1 MDMNVKIKGVE
12 YPLATTLRVAY
23 MIQGQHNHKAYL
35 DIFQG
40 LESMKLDDQIR
51 MIYASFKCAN
61 KDTQISEK
69 EFIDEVLDNYGLMPM
84 MQLIRDIIDGITYG
98 GMSEEERAEKK
109 AEMEAAQAQTQ
120 EVPTAAG
127 TKNSN

>member
-1 MDMNVKIKGVE
+1 MTITIKGKE
-12 YPLATTLRVAY
+12 YELATTLRVAY

-61 KDTQISEK
+61 RDADIK
-69 EFIDEVLDNYGLMPM
+69 EQEFVDEVLDNLGLMEM
-84 MQLIRDIIDGITYG
+84 MDLIRNIIDGITYG
-98 GMSEEERAEKK
+98 GMSEEKRAEKK
-109 AEMEAAQAQTQ
+109 AEMEQAAKQQAP
-120 EVPTAAG
+120 EVPTRA
-127 TKNSN
+127 SN

>member
-1 MDMNVKIKGVE
+1 MDMSIKIKGVE

-61 KDTQISEK
+61 KDTKISEK
-69 EFIDEVLDNYGLMPM
+69 EFIDEILDNYGLMPM

-109 AEMEAAQAQTQ
+109 AEMEAAQAQAQ
-120 EVPTAAG
+120 EVPTATV